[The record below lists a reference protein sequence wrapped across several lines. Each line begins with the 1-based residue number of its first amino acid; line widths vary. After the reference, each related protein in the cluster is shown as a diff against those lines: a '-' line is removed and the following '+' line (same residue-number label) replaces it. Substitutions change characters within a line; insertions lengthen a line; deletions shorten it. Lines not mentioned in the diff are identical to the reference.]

1 MRGITLRQVVDPAMP
16 RATTIQRLFVV
27 LTVVGAVQATACL
40 ATSEP
45 VTVRRI
51 PDGGRMPHAAVD
63 GDGTTHLMYF
73 RGAMTGG
80 DLWYARRAGDTRE
93 WSAPSR
99 INSEAHSA
107 IGMGPMDG
115 GDMALDLSQNDEGRL
130 HVVWF
135 LNDPLRFIYTRST
148 QDGDGFEPQRV
159 LLELGDEVVE
169 ARPSVATDGRGQVHI
184 AWHGA
189 TVEKADDAHRA
200 VFLMTSRDGGQSF
213 DPPIQIS
220 RQSEGACGCCS
231 LETFSADDI
240 VWVSYRGAAENVR
253 RGQHLLR
260 STNAGTTFVDQLI
273 QPWPIGACPVT
284 TTTFARGPDAI
295 RVAWET
301 DGQVYFASLDD
312 LSDTVSPGRETR
324 FRRKNPVI
332 ATNQRGETLLA
343 WGDAPGYRAG
353 GTLNWQ
359 LFDAENRPIS
369 EPGPGTDTIPSGS
382 TPAVTAQ
389 PDGTFVVWY

>member
-1 MRGITLRQVVDPAMP
+1 MPQASVD
-16 RATTIQRLFVV
+16 R
-27 LTVVGAVQATACL
+27 
-40 ATSEP
+40 
-45 VTVRRI
+45 
-51 PDGGRMPHAAVD
+51 
-63 GDGTTHLMYF
+63 DGTTHLMYY

-80 DLWYARRAGDTRE
+80 DLLYFSRAHRATE
-93 WSAPSR
+93 WSTPIR
-99 INSEAHSA
+99 INSEPHSA

-115 GDMALDLSQNDEGRL
+115 GDMALDLAQPDGARL
-130 HVVWF
+130 HVAWF

-148 QDGDGFEPQRV
+148 EDGSGFEPQRV
-159 LLELGDEVVE
+159 LLERGDEVVE
-169 ARPSVATDGRGQVHI
+169 ARPSVTTDGRGGVFI

-200 VFLMTSRDGGQSF
+200 VFLMTSHDGGDSF
-213 DPPIQIS
+213 GPPVVIS

-231 LETFSADDI
+231 LETFAANDT
-240 VWVSYRGAAENVR
+240 VWVSYRGAGENVR

-260 STNAGTTFVDQLI
+260 STGEGQPFVDTLI

-284 TTTFARGPDAI
+284 TTTFARGPDVT

-301 DGQVYFASLDD
+301 QGQVYVASIDHLRDEV
-312 LSDTVSPGRETR
+312 SDTVSPEGEPS

-359 LFDAENRPIS
+359 LFDAEHRPLS
-369 EPGPGTDTIPSGS
+369 DPGPVTDTIPSGS
-382 TPAVTAQ
+382 TPALAVQ
-389 PDGTFVVWY
+389 PDGTFVVMF